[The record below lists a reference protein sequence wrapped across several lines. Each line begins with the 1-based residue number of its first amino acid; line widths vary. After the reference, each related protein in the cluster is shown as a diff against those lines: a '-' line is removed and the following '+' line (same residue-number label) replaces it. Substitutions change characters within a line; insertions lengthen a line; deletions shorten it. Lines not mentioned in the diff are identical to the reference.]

1 MKIILSPSKTQSNI
15 EVHDDL
21 EHPQYYTFS
30 KQIVKEVKGYKK
42 DDLSKIMHIKDK
54 LLDETYSL
62 YKQYKVNRKELI
74 PAIKLYKG
82 VVYDCFD
89 LDNFNETEII
99 YLNEHVRIISAMYGV
114 LKPFDGVQSYRLD
127 FTMKLNT
134 INLNSFWKNNIHA
147 YFKKEDFILDCA
159 SQEFSNFLKPL
170 KEKVHRIEFIDNVD
184 GQDKIISYNAK
195 KMRGLIVYYCIKQNI
210 HSIDQIRLFN
220 LEGYTFDSDS
230 STENYSVFKRYSNL
244 DSNSLK

>member
-21 EHPQYYTFS
+21 EHPKYYTFS
-30 KQIVKEVKGYKK
+30 KQIVKEIKSYKK
-42 DDLSKIMHIKDK
+42 DDLSKVMHIKDK

-62 YKQYKVNRKELI
+62 YKQFKVNRKELI

-99 YLNEHVRIISAMYGV
+99 YLNKHVRIISSLYGV
-114 LKPFDGVQSYRLD
+114 LKPNDGVQSYRLD
-127 FTMKLNT
+127 FTMKLNN
-134 INLNSFWKNNIHA
+134 INLNAFWKSKILT
-147 YFKKEDFILDCA
+147 YFKNEDFILDCA
-159 SQEFSNFLKPL
+159 SQEFSHFLKPL

-195 KMRGLIVYYCIKQNI
+195 KMRGLMAYYCIKNQVNSI
-210 HSIDQIRLFN
+210 ERIRDFIEDGFTYQSHLSDKSLSIFMRFSHSIQ
-220 LEGYTFDSDS
+220 S
-230 STENYSVFKRYSNL
+230 
-244 DSNSLK
+244 